1 MGICGEKIMKKN
13 LSDFTKKKALEEQST
28 DLTLKN
34 KTPNVV
40 ERVGVTLRVNREDWE
55 RLHYLSIQ
63 ERTKIQKLLVE
74 GINKVFEARGLEKI
88 SDA

>member
-1 MGICGEKIMKKN
+1 MKKN
-13 LSDFTKKKALEEQST
+13 LSDFTKKKTREEQNE
-28 DLTLKN
+28 DVTLKN

>member
-1 MGICGEKIMKKN
+1 MKKN
-13 LSDFTKKKALEEQST
+13 LSDFTKKKAREEQST